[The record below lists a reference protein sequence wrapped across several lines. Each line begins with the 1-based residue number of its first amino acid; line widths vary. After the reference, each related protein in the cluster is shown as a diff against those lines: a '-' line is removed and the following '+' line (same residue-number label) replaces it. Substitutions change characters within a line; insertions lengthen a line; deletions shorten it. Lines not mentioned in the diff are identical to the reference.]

1 MRKCVLYHM
10 YTINTR
16 RLGGQLLKRGGKQVF
31 KNIVISILA
40 STALMQTG
48 FFQPENMVQ
57 AVVLPVVWY
66 VVFVISL
73 TWIDCQ
79 RLAKKERRKGS
90 D

>member
-1 MRKCVLYHM
+1 M
-10 YTINTR
+10 
-16 RLGGQLLKRGGKQVF
+16 F

-40 STALMQTG
+40 SIALMQTG

-73 TWIDCQ
+73 TWIDCR
-79 RLAKKERRKGS
+79 RLAKKERRREP
-90 D
+90 